1 MYQALSI
8 NSLAIF
14 KLVQIL
20 IVYYAVLYMSRSNSI
35 LVCFA
40 EYRKQNLYV
49 SAGFKASNVKCR
61 SVAFIF
67 VFCFFNSA
75 CIIFKSLFQLDLL
88 NEKIPVSKFFEGYL
102 SHTKDEKQ
110 ILQSYKTS
118 NRIGIFFFF
127 FNNLKQLPNNKY
139 PEDAFLQRLSTQLIN
154 IS

>member
-1 MYQALSI
+1 
-8 NSLAIF
+8 
-14 KLVQIL
+14 
-20 IVYYAVLYMSRSNSI
+20 MSRSNSI

-118 NRIGIFFFF
+118 NRIGIFFF
-127 FNNLKQLPNNKY
+127 
-139 PEDAFLQRLSTQLIN
+139 LIT
-154 IS
+154 